1 MFLDPSVLAYLHIG
15 VSFII
20 SILLALVIYFLSYG
34 LATQRGDS
42 EKVSSY
48 ECGFDPFEDSRVQ
61 FDVHFY
67 LVAILFI
74 VFDREAAFVYPWA
87 MTLTHLGPIGF
98 FSMLD
103 FLLELLIGYLYVWAL
118 GALEV

>member
-1 MFLDPSVLAYLHIG
+1 MFLDLSVLSY
-15 VSFII
+15 FQI
-20 SILLALVIYFLSYG
+20 SIFAVISLALGLIIYILSYG
-34 LATQRGDS
+34 IATHTGDS

-87 MTLTHLGPIGF
+87 VSLGHLPQIGF
-98 FSMLD
+98 YSMLD
-103 FLLELLIGYLYVWAL
+103 FLLELLVGYFYVWRR